1 MTEEKNYIL
10 KELKELRDLY
20 NSTLDEEECRLA
32 SDSEID
38 SSTETWNRAMNKLGE
53 LIKIV
58 EEDKNA

>member
-1 MTEEKNYIL
+1 MNYIL